1 MALEGPSSG
10 LLSMS
15 LQGPPSG
22 VLCKV
27 AGSGLLSMSLQGTAS
42 GLFCKGAVLS
52 MPLQLPSSGLRPMA
66 MEGAV
71 LSMALQGP
79 ASGLVQ
85 PVGHPRHCW
94 KNCCQGSPRHSP
106 PTSSSSLQHHHCW
119 NDRCQGSPRLRPQ
132 AFRRPQSATF
142 HSMAHTPQAHLRSQV
157 PFRMQ
162 GTGPTSTSSTWLT
175 AGHGVQETSLSRTGC
190 ERVRLFLKCGDE
202 NVDGDNSGNGGAGA
216 AGLER

>member
-15 LQGPPSG
+15 LHGPPSG

-42 GLFCKGAVLS
+42 GLLCKGAVRLLSIPLQGTASELFCKGAVLS
-52 MPLQLPSSGLRPMA
+52 MPLQLP
-66 MEGAV
+66 AV
-71 LSMALQGP
+71 LSIALHGP

-85 PVGHPRHCW
+85 PRGHPRHCY

-106 PTSSSSLQHHHCW
+106 PTSPSSLQHHHCW

-132 AFRRPQSATF
+132 AFCRPQSATF
-142 HSMAHTPQAHLRSQV
+142 HSMDVA
-157 PFRMQ
+157 FRMHN
-162 GTGPTSTSSTWLT
+162 STWLP
-175 AGHGVQETSLSRTGC
+175 AGHGAQETSLSRTDC
-190 ERVRLFLKCGDE
+190 ERVGLFLKSGDE
-202 NVDGDNSGNGGAGA
+202 NADGDNSGNGGAGA
-216 AGLER
+216 DGLER

>member
-1 MALEGPSSG
+1 MALEVPSSG

-15 LQGPPSG
+15 LHGPPSG

-42 GLFCKGAVLS
+42 GLLCKGAVLS

-85 PVGHPRHCW
+85 PRGHPRHCW
-94 KNCCQGSPRHSP
+94 KNCCQGNTRYTAP
-106 PTSSSSLQHHHCW
+106 PESFASIRPHLNHCW
-119 NDRCQGSPRLRPQ
+119 NDRCQGSPRLRAQ

-142 HSMAHTPQAHLRSQV
+142 HSMAHTPQAYLRSQV

-162 GTGPTSTSSTWLT
+162 GTGPTSNSSTWLT
-175 AGHGVQETSLSRTGC
+175 AGHGAQETSLSRTGC
-190 ERVRLFLKCGDE
+190 ERVRLF
-202 NVDGDNSGNGGAGA
+202 
-216 AGLER
+216 